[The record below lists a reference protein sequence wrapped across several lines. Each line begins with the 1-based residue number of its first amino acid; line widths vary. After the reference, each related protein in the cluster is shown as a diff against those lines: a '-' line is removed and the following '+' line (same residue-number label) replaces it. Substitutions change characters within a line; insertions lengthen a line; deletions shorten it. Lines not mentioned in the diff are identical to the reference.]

1 MSAFISHT
9 TVDCRNAYELSEWWK
24 QVLGYVDV
32 PGDPNLPGHE
42 ACMIIRPD
50 DGHRVLFLEVPDSKQ
65 VKNRIHF
72 DLRPAE
78 GTRDEELARLRELG
92 ATEVADLR
100 GKYGPG
106 SGWVVLADPEGNEF
120 CILRSEA
127 EVAAQ
132 AVAD

>member
-50 DGHRVLFLEVPDSKQ
+50 DGHRL
-65 VKNRIHF
+65 H
-72 DLRPAE
+72 A
-78 GTRDEELARLRELG
+78 LAADRLP
-92 ATEVADLR
+92 VLR
-100 GKYGPG
+100 GGGAQPRTAAARTARRPKHHARACA
-106 SGWVVLADPEGNEF
+106 LAPTH
-120 CILRSEA
+120 LALS
-127 EVAAQ
+127 
-132 AVAD
+132 